1 MNVIDILKEVKDSEK
16 PYQEAMALDPMFWVK
31 YVRRQDANI
40 IDTLFLDKDK
50 DISNDDVLETI
61 KQVAEFFELPIPVI
75 IEKVETIAEVIT
87 SENAAECELHY
98 NLQDMENSGLNN
110 REAMKLAFLHELAH
124 QYLYKVRFML
134 FENELWVHELAA
146 DLLVGAYSILNG
158 DMATG
163 KYKYVVSAQKAT
175 ITHPDGKFRK
185 EIVEYGRKYVEQL
198 LEENRFYGIKYILNG
213 LHLLFLYETAKIQNQ
228 IRSLLKTL
236 QRTKYQLFQRTLSVF
251 NGTVMRRILSFL
263 FALAISLVAMAN
275 SYFYIDSVVVQPD
288 QWGTV
293 LRVPIKAHFDARVQ
307 EASIYLSY
315 STELTL
321 DHYEYGRDFF

>member
-213 LHLLFLYETAKIQNQ
+213 LPTFVYSHYKELQESWDNITLDETLMEPENEEKTIDFESLHDTN
-228 IRSLLKTL
+228 LLKQYWL
-236 QRTKYQLFQRTLSVF
+236 KHKNNRKE
-251 NGTVMRRILSFL
+251 N
-263 FALAISLVAMAN
+263 
-275 SYFYIDSVVVQPD
+275 
-288 QWGTV
+288 
-293 LRVPIKAHFDARVQ
+293 K
-307 EASIYLSY
+307 E
-315 STELTL
+315 
-321 DHYEYGRDFF
+321 